1 MNESKQ
7 EVLYIMLD
15 TAQNYAESTDNEA
28 IRKAW
33 NDEIK
38 RIKKLLAKAGA

>member
-15 TAQNYAESTDNEA
+15 TAQNYAELADNQETQ
-28 IRKAW
+28 KAW

-38 RIKKLLAKAGA
+38 RIKKLLVKVAA